1 MSSAGFIYRWN
12 VPRGDEYTDEELM
25 ELVKQD
31 DRDAFE
37 LLYQR
42 YERRIYNLVRRVVGP
57 RPEVDDL
64 TAEVFYRV
72 YRGARTY
79 VPKAKFKTWLY
90 RITLN
95 LCSTALRRR
104 KPLISLD
111 APVASEDDPEEE
123 HTIEVADP
131 TSDPALYAERR
142 EMTEAIKKALDQL
155 PAEQKQAMIMLVYDQ
170 MSYEEIAAAT
180 GSTVKAVKSRIH
192 RARERLRSA
201 LKEYLPEERKKEDEE
216 RTGENHVV

>member
-1 MSSAGFIYRWN
+1 M
-12 VPRGDEYTDEELM
+12 
-25 ELVKQD
+25 
-31 DRDAFE
+31 
-37 LLYQR
+37 LYSR
-42 YERRIYNLVRRVVGP
+42 YERRIYNLVRRIVGQ

-72 YRGARTY
+72 YRGAKTY

-90 RITLN
+90 RNAIN
-95 LCSTALRRR
+95 LCSTALKRR
-104 KPLISLD
+104 KHLISLD

-131 TSDPALYAERR
+131 TSDPALWAERR
-142 EMTEAIKKALDQL
+142 EMMEHVKKSLSQL

-170 MSYEEIAAAT
+170 MSSEEIATVT

-192 RARERLRSA
+192 RARERLRIL
-201 LKEYLPEERKKEDEE
+201 LKEYMPEPRQNRGTES
-216 RTGENHVV
+216 G